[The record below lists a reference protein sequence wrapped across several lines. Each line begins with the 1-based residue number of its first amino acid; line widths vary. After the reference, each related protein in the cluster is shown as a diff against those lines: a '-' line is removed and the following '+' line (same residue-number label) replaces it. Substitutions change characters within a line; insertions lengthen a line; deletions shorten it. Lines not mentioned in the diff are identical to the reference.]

1 MSVAGAAVASRP
13 HQQRRILIVGHT
25 FPPDPASVGQH
36 VADVARELARRGYEV
51 LVITSA
57 SGYEDPSIRYPLR
70 ETVDVGNGRS
80 YRVRRLSF
88 AGFGKK
94 RIYLRVFGIASFQLQ
109 VLFRLLSTGRV
120 AGIFFSS
127 SPPLAGVSAGIAN
140 MLRGVPIAYWAMD
153 LIPDELLVMGKLS
166 ETSPV
171 ARILEAGNRFFLRRS
186 ALIVALDRFMEQRL
200 LRRGDFSSRM
210 LVMPPWPHESPH
222 ESPEDSAPVDQATNP
237 FRVAHGLVGK
247 RVIMYSGNHSPANPL
262 RTLLDAAVT
271 FKDDDRLRFVF
282 VGGGSGKKEVNDC
295 IAAHGLTNMLSLP
308 YQPISEL
315 RYSLSAGDVHV
326 VSLGER
332 MAGVIHPCKVY
343 GAMAL
348 GRPILYVGPAPSHIS
363 DLLAANGSGWH
374 VAHGDVE
381 GMRAKI
387 ATILSHTDA
396 ELSSMGAAGA
406 SAVREG
412 LTQEILL
419 NRLVDRLVQA
429 FPLATRS

>member
-1 MSVAGAAVASRP
+1 
-13 HQQRRILIVGHT
+13 
-25 FPPDPASVGQH
+25 
-36 VADVARELARRGYEV
+36 
-51 LVITSA
+51 
-57 SGYEDPSIRYPLR
+57 
-70 ETVDVGNGRS
+70 
-80 YRVRRLSF
+80 
-88 AGFGKK
+88 
-94 RIYLRVFGIASFQLQ
+94 
-109 VLFRLLSTGRV
+109 
-120 AGIFFSS
+120 
-127 SPPLAGVSAGIAN
+127 
-140 MLRGVPIAYWAMD
+140 
-153 LIPDELLVMGKLS
+153 
-166 ETSPV
+166 
-171 ARILEAGNRFFLRRS
+171 
-186 ALIVALDRFMEQRL
+186 
-200 LRRGDFSSRM
+200 
-210 LVMPPWPHESPH
+210 
-222 ESPEDSAPVDQATNP
+222 
-237 FRVAHGLVGK
+237 
-247 RVIMYSGNHSPANPL
+247 
-262 RTLLDAAVT
+262 
-271 FKDDDRLRFVF
+271 
-282 VGGGSGKKEVNDC
+282 
-295 IAAHGLTNMLSLP
+295 MLSLP